1 MAYRRGMADRSRAKR
16 LRRKSK
22 ERRDIRGA
30 LTDLEFAKQHE
41 ARRREKNKTI
51 FGSLGGLAGLFLASN
66 PAGLAAWIAGGRG
79 VGDYAYHQSKGK
91 TEIKQAQEA
100 LEALESESMFRE
112 TREEAEAGALA
123 AEVANEQ
130 YTSGDIETGLM
141 GLGTDWVEWYTLLSG
156 LDKPYTKKDETEK
169 RQFIS
174 DLLAKF
180 GK

>member
-1 MAYRRGMADRSRAKR
+1 
-16 LRRKSK
+16 
-22 ERRDIRGA
+22 
-30 LTDLEFAKQHE
+30 
-41 ARRREKNKTI
+41 
-51 FGSLGGLAGLFLASN
+51 
-66 PAGLAAWIAGGRG
+66 
-79 VGDYAYHQSKGK
+79 
-91 TEIKQAQEA
+91 
-100 LEALESESMFRE
+100 MFRE

-156 LDKPYTKKDETEK
+156 LDKPHTKKDETEK